1 MDELLDRVRS
11 CVEEITVDAS
21 ESEEADGEVLR
32 EEFVQTD
39 DLEVLD
45 HSDLVLA
52 QITEED

>member
-1 MDELLDRVRS
+1 MDELLDRVRP
-11 CVEEITVDAS
+11 CVEEVTVNAS
-21 ESEEADGEVLR
+21 ESKEADGEVLR